1 MVAGS
6 DKIQFDIAF
15 QNGTFKYAVSKD
27 YGDTKKQAANR
38 TDIEKHWVPAV
49 ESVCESGM
57 KLNKP
62 RTRAR
67 VSITKQWS
75 KDWWKNPIKDV
86 ADKIKEEFDQLADFE
101 KKVRNNKKH

>member
-1 MVAGS
+1 M
-6 DKIQFDIAF
+6 AF

-38 TDIEKHWVPAV
+38 ADIEKHWVPAV
-49 ESVCESGM
+49 ERVWPSM
-57 KLNKP
+57 QLNKP

-75 KDWWKNPIKDV
+75 KDWWNNPIKDV
-86 ADKIKEEFDQLADFE
+86 ADKIKDEFGKLADFE
-101 KKVRNNKKH
+101 EKVRNNKKH